1 MTPRDGSV
9 IGTAE
14 EAGSPSRDLRE
25 LTPRLPRRLE
35 AHEDDVDSG
44 LAQLV
49 LTLVELIRQ
58 ILEKQAVRRME
69 GGKLTDEE
77 VERLGRTLM
86 RLDQRMEELK
96 DMFDLEDDDL
106 RLELGSLTGPGRA
119 ATRRESDGA

>member
-1 MTPRDGSV
+1 MS
-9 IGTAE
+9 GTAE

-96 DMFDLEDDDL
+96 DIFDLEDDDL
-106 RLELGSLTGPGRA
+106 RLELGSLAGSGTA
-119 ATRRESDGA
+119 AKRQESDGA